1 MTESVEAALVRVEDA
16 LPVLSATPA
25 VLRSLLEP
33 LSAEW
38 LDFHEEADAW
48 SPRNVLAHF
57 IQNEV
62 SNWIPRARV
71 ALSVSEDR
79 KFVPF
84 QGLPKPGEFDDGD
97 IAAMLAQFAALRK
110 DNLTALRGFH
120 LKEEDYL
127 RTAEHPSLGIV
138 TLGQLLSTWVV
149 HDLNHIHQIVKSLAK
164 RNTAAVGP
172 WRQYLG
178 ILDA

>member
-1 MTESVEAALVRVEDA
+1 MTENVEVTLVRVEDA

-38 LDFHEEADAW
+38 LEFHEDAQAW
-48 SPRNVLAHF
+48 SPRRVLVHF
-57 IQNEV
+57 IQNEIA
-62 SNWIPRARV
+62 NWIPRAKV
-71 ALSVSEDR
+71 ALSAGEER
-79 KFVPF
+79 KFVPY
-84 QGLPKPGEFDDGD
+84 QPQAEQDDGID
-97 IAAMLAQFAALRK
+97 MRELLSKFAALRK
-110 DNLTALRGFH
+110 DNLTALRDFH

-138 TLGQLLSTWVV
+138 TLGQLLATWVV

-172 WRQYLG
+172 WKQYLG
-178 ILDA
+178 ILEI